1 MERKRLDQFQ
11 VKILKSNIWEAQ
23 TLTLSEIR
31 QSLKHEFENGVRN
44 ERVWGEDIKSGKKRE
59 SQRYLHFWKYKEP
72 TCKEGREKS
81 VAKNTRQPGSIV
93 SS

>member
-1 MERKRLDQFQ
+1 MKGF
-11 VKILKSNIWEAQ
+11 EAK
-23 TLTLSEIR
+23 T
-31 QSLKHEFENGVRN
+31 
-44 ERVWGEDIKSGKKRE
+44 WKSGEIWE

-72 TCKEGREKS
+72 TCKEGREDL